1 MMFLRKFKTG
11 LVLSLVLCLCTTLL
25 CGCGAENKTD
35 NEGFSKEAKRV
46 LVTMESGD
54 TFVIETAPE
63 YAPETCKNFL
73 TLVSDG
79 FYNGLTFHRVIDGF
93 VAQGGDPEGNGMGGS
108 GKNIKGEFAANGFD
122 QNTLS
127 HTRGVISMARR
138 GGDMDSATSQFFICY
153 DTLTSLDG
161 QYAAFGKVVD
171 GMENVDKFL
180 EVQRDGAGMPSTPI
194 VIKEMK
200 IIEN

>member
-1 MMFLRKFKTG
+1 MMFLKKFKTG
-11 LVLSLVLCLCTTLL
+11 LVMSLVLCLCVTLL
-25 CGCGAENKTD
+25 CGCGAENKAD
-35 NEGFSKEAKRV
+35 NEEFSKEAKRV

-161 QYAAFGKVVD
+161 QYAAFGKVVE

-180 EVQRDGAGMPSTPI
+180 EVQRDGAGMPATPI

>member
-1 MMFLRKFKTG
+1 MFSKKLKTG
-11 LVLSLVLCLCTTLL
+11 LVMALALCMCANLF
-25 CGCGAENKTD
+25 CGCGAEDKVNQDFAQNTKQ
-35 NEGFSKEAKRV
+35 V

-54 TFVIETAPE
+54 AFVIETAPE
-63 YAPETCKNFL
+63 YAPETCANFL
-73 TLVSDG
+73 GLVSEG

-93 VAQGGDPEGNGMGGS
+93 VAQGGDPEGNGTGGS

-122 QNTLS
+122 KNTLS
-127 HTRGVISMARR
+127 HTRGVVSMARR

-161 QYAAFGKVVD
+161 QYAAFGRVVE
-171 GMENVDKFL
+171 GMETVDKFL
-180 EVQRDGAGMPSTPI
+180 ETQRDGAGMPSTPI

-200 IIEN
+200 IIED

>member
-1 MMFLRKFKTG
+1 MFKKFLMGALTI
-11 LVLSLVLCLCTTLL
+11 LLL
-25 CGCGAENKTD
+25 CSMLAGCKGAEKANSTEPQKI
-35 NEGFSKEAKRV
+35 

-54 TFVIETAPE
+54 EFTIETAPQ
-63 YAPETCKNFL
+63 YAPETCSNFIE
-73 TLVSDG
+73 LVESG

-93 VAQGGDPEGNGMGGS
+93 VAQGGDPSGDGTGGS
-108 GKNIKGEFAANGFD
+108 GKPIKGEFAANGFE

-153 DTLTSLDG
+153 DDVTDLDG
-161 QYAAFGKVVD
+161 QYAAFGSVVE
-171 GMENVDKFL
+171 GMETVDKFL
-180 EVQRDGAGMPSTPI
+180 EIKRDAAGMPETPI

-200 IIEN
+200 VIK